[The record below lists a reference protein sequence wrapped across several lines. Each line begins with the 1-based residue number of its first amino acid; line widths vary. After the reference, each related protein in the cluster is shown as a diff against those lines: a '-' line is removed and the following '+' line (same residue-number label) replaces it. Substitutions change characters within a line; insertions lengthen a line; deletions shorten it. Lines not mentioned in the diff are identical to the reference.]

1 MIMVTGGAGFS
12 GMVWLDK
19 GGHEALV
26 KPLDKSG
33 YEEYLRRVLT
43 DRLLP

>member
-1 MIMVTGGAGFS
+1 MRRNYRIPPIHDHGH
-12 GMVWLDK
+12 DK
-19 GGHEALV
+19 GTHEALV

>member
-1 MIMVTGGAGFS
+1 MIMVTRCAGLS
-12 GMVWLDK
+12 GTGLLDT
-19 GGHEALV
+19 GTHEALV

-33 YEEYLRRVLT
+33 YGEYLRRVLT